1 MSGAALSRS
10 RAEAAFTLIEVMV
23 AVALL
28 AVALTPLLVT
38 FGGFLAA
45 FGRSKGK
52 TYETLGAV
60 SGLAEV
66 EAVGLPEAQGDYA
79 GEVEGNS
86 RMRWQVQ
93 VAADEPALLAELK
106 ARSGEEA
113 GFGADGSKGGSLEL
127 ATWIVD
133 PIYPPPEEK

>member
-10 RAEAAFTLIEVMV
+10 KAEAAFTLVEVMV

-28 AVALTPLLVT
+28 AVALAPLLVT

-45 FGRSKGK
+45 FGRSKGR

-60 SGLAEV
+60 SGLAAV
-66 EAVGLPEAQGDYA
+66 EAVGLPDAQGDYS

-93 VAADEPALLAELK
+93 VEAAEPAMTAEIK
-106 ARSGEEA
+106 ARAGAEV
-113 GFGADGSKGGSLEL
+113 GFGDDGSKGESLEL